1 MLKIASY
8 ERKKL
13 VEVEPFTFIAILT
26 ISFNTFT
33 KMIENRI
40 TAL

>member
-8 ERKKL
+8 EKL
-13 VEVEPFTFIAILT
+13 VEVEIRFISILT
-26 ISFNTFT
+26 IWFNTFT
-33 KMIENRI
+33 KIIENRI